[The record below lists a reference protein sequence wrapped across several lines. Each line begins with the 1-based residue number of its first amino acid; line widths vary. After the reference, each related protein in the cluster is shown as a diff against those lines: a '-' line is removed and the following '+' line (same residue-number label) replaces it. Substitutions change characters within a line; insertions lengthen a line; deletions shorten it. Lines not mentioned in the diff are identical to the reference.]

1 MAVVNQN
8 SPKVKLPGKEKLL
21 IAGLLCLEVPSAI
34 FFIPLATVLVLTGIL
49 APLGVMS
56 FAVGTLPFTLAMK
69 RKSAWQVSE
78 VRRIEQNQPVTSIAE
93 S

>member
-1 MAVVNQN
+1 MTAVDQD

-21 IAGLLCLEVPSAI
+21 IAGLLFLEVPSAL

-56 FAVGTLPFTLAMK
+56 FAVGTKPFSMAMK
-69 RKSAWQVSE
+69 RKTAWHVNE
-78 VRRIEQNQPVTSIAE
+78 VQKLKRD
-93 S
+93 